1 MDETTPGTKPLRKT
15 ANKIKDIM
23 DTYLKN
29 DNMKTIPI
37 TDNENVANNQ
47 PNEPVTI
54 VDEVIVS
61 EDISNKEYE
70 IIIEDYKNAVD
81 ALNKNNEEIAKER
94 DELKEQLVRKAAE
107 LENIRRRSLK
117 EKQEMIDYA
126 NERLLFKMLE
136 LLDDINNAYN
146 ASLNSKDYD
155 ALFKGV
161 ELIKNKAFKLFEES
175 GVKPLESSVGKEFNV
190 DYHEAMMRMPSDL
203 PENYVVQEYQSG
215 YMLNEKVLR
224 HARVITSAGSN

>member
-1 MDETTPGTKPLRKT
+1 MDEMTPNSKPLRKT

-29 DNMKTIPI
+29 DNMKNIPI
-37 TDNENVANNQ
+37 TDNEITANNQ
-47 PNEPVTI
+47 TNE
-54 VDEVIVS
+54 IVS
-61 EDISNKEYE
+61 P
-70 IIIEDYKNAVD
+70 IEDNVATEEINNKDYENLIDDYKIAVD
-81 ALNKNNEEIAKER
+81 TLNKNIEDVTKER
-94 DELKEQLVRKAAE
+94 DDLKEQLIRKAAE

-146 ASLNSKDYD
+146 ASLNSKDFD

-161 ELIKNKAFKLFEES
+161 ELIKNKAFKMFEES
-175 GVKPLESSVGKEFNV
+175 GVKPMESSVGKEFNV

-203 PENYVVQEYQSG
+203 PENYVVQEFQNG